1 MPALTFNLK
10 LLVICLCADRF
21 FIQQVQK
28 WRLPA
33 ELPRIHAF
41 ASKHSEGYGVHT
53 ALVQFSTVM
62 AKKLTYV

>member
-1 MPALTFNLK
+1 MRRS
-10 LLVICLCADRF
+10 LLYSASP
-21 FIQQVQK
+21 K

-53 ALVQFSTVM
+53 ALVQFSTLM
-62 AKKLTYV
+62 AKNLTLILAFKLFNG